1 MAIIKKTTAK
11 AKPASS
17 KILQKLLKVHALRD
31 DLHIPPV
38 NPLPRG
44 QAKRDKRQANRIDA

>member
-44 QAKRDKRQANRIDA
+44 QANATRDKQNRIDA